1 MSVYFLLPFKRAQI
15 IREESIDIELNR
27 FILRF
32 FLDLTASFVNVI
44 ERQLARKSSSAF
56 LMAFLKGIKSSFF

>member
-32 FLDLTASFVNVI
+32 FLDLTASFVSVI

-56 LMAFLKGIKSSFF
+56 LMAFLNGIKSSFF

>member
-15 IREESIDIELNR
+15 IKEESIDIELNLL
-27 FILRF
+27 ILRF
-32 FLDLTASFVNVI
+32 FLDLTASLVNVI

-56 LMAFLKGIKSSFF
+56 LIAFLKGIKSSFY